1 MAYYTCLLLDAD
13 NTLLDFDAAERKAL
27 ADTLIHYEL
36 PHDDAVLTA
45 YHQVNRRLWDSLAK
59 GELNRNKLFAVR
71 FGQFLKALNLPDNG
85 KGREMND
92 YYEEQLALHAD
103 LMPGAL
109 TALNELA
116 EVATLAIVSN
126 GAHKVQMSRI
136 RDAGLERFL
145 DGVYISEKV
154 GAAKP
159 NARIFDAALRDL
171 GVTNRSRVLVVGD
184 DLLAD
189 IRGGRNAGLDTCWVN
204 FDRRDND
211 TGIEPKFTVDS
222 YEALYRIVMEPEE
235 LENIG
240 ARNRRHQNEGI

>member
-36 PHDDAVLTA
+36 PHDDAALTA

-126 GAHKVQMSRI
+126 GAHKVQTSRI

-159 NARIFDAALRDL
+159 SAKLFDHALKDL
-171 GVTNRSRVLVVGD
+171 GVTDRSRVLVVGD
-184 DLLAD
+184 DLNAD
-189 IRGGRNAGLDTCWVN
+189 IKGGRNAGLDTCWVN
-204 FDRRDND
+204 FAGAEND
-211 TGIEPKFTVDS
+211 TGIQPKHTITS
-222 YEALYRIVMEPEE
+222 YEELYRIVMEPEE
-235 LENIG
+235 LENLG
-240 ARNRRHQNEGI
+240 VRNRRHRSD